1 VTNKNL
7 GDFKN
12 AIKKHE
18 TCTRL
23 DPWTKSVVA
32 TIQKKHFN
40 ADDELNF
47 DLDEFLDFNK
57 VPGLEDSEIV
67 TSSFEDLAGEVDL
80 T

>member
-1 VTNKNL
+1 M
-7 GDFKN
+7 
-12 AIKKHE
+12 
-18 TCTRL
+18 
-23 DPWTKSVVA
+23 VA